1 MAQRYKLRLSDGTV
15 LLVDQDGLSAWL
27 EDAKVMVQAGGSG
40 QWRPLRE
47 FVRELQRSAN
57 RTARQE
63 SNAGAALPLTPPPP
77 KVREEERL
85 SAPPPPPSEPP
96 EIPTIEELP
105 GLQVLAHDPAVPP
118 EKPASHPWAPEEG
131 AAAIPA
137 GPLDGESPLRPAAP
151 SWRDSLEPPL
161 LGASSSLQVLADDPV
176 AQSAGDRRETSR
188 SDDPGPV
195 MRFKPLDDDEAPAY
209 EFEGPGDD
217 EHDAGEVD
225 EEVDEEV
232 HHDRLEGPLLH
243 VLSALGSFLSVG
255 LTRLDRLGR
264 RWSSESADARQRWRA
279 AASSRSAEQEPPPSV
294 GLRTKVQIPAADSMA
309 SPVPY
314 TGKLSTDDGGLPVIP
329 LKPLA
334 PPISELPVLRL
345 ADTHEREEVADIFE
359 AEDGESFFPIAW
371 LWTKRVVLLAA
382 LVAAG
387 VYASLTWETWFP
399 MAAVVGQRMFAGI
412 DNIVRSR
419 DQAERQQHALLVAT
433 EQLPHLSPQTV
444 RLVLSGS
451 PTGDLD
457 PPEVFRLA
465 WEAADRGLTALTPGQ
480 TEELRALRGQLLATL
495 RPTERGRILEYD
507 RARAHRA
514 TFAFE
519 DRRVLDLF
527 ARAARALPAPNRQR
541 LQALLER
548 AVAAGLVPPTEVAP
562 LDTATR

>member
-1 MAQRYKLRLSDGTV
+1 
-15 LLVDQDGLSAWL
+15 
-27 EDAKVMVQAGGSG
+27 
-40 QWRPLRE
+40 
-47 FVRELQRSAN
+47 
-57 RTARQE
+57 
-63 SNAGAALPLTPPPP
+63 
-77 KVREEERL
+77 
-85 SAPPPPPSEPP
+85 
-96 EIPTIEELP
+96 
-105 GLQVLAHDPAVPP
+105 
-118 EKPASHPWAPEEG
+118 
-131 AAAIPA
+131 
-137 GPLDGESPLRPAAP
+137 
-151 SWRDSLEPPL
+151 
-161 LGASSSLQVLADDPV
+161 
-176 AQSAGDRRETSR
+176 
-188 SDDPGPV
+188 

-255 LTRLDRLGR
+255 LARLDRLGR
-264 RWSSESADARQRWRA
+264 RWSSESADARQRRRA
-279 AASSRSAEQEPPPSV
+279 AASSRSAPQEPPPSV

-495 RPTERGRILEYD
+495 RPTEHGRILEYD
-507 RARAHRA
+507 LARAHRA